1 MPIPELVPV
10 IRTDAMDGL
19 LRDLLP
25 PRHGRATRHRASG
38 FRAFE
43 LFCNMGRGRRTA
55 RAASE
60 PDTVCHFLS
69 GAPIRAPTS
78 APAAVAPIAM
88 TAEPPARCPA
98 RRSGAEARRAQ
109 GAEFQPGACPGRLPN
124 GAPRR
129 HQRRSVAQAEVANQ
143 TR

>member
-60 PDTVCHFLS
+60 PDTRCHFLS

-78 APAAVAPIAM
+78 APAAVAPSAM
-88 TAEPPARCPA
+88 TAVPPPALLHPPSLQRDDDRPTPA
-98 RRSGAEARRAQ
+98 ASPPANPTPAPIRA
-109 GAEFQPGACPGRLPN
+109 PVPL
-124 GAPRR
+124 APPR
-129 HQRRSVAQAEVANQ
+129 
-143 TR
+143 T

>member
-1 MPIPELVPV
+1 MPSLTDASESTSMAEIVIGRRSFAVIRASSGARCGLRIVAATLWPALPKARAVAMPIPELVPV

-43 LFCNMGRGRRTA
+43 LFCHMGRGRRTA

-60 PDTVCHFLS
+60 PDT
-69 GAPIRAPTS
+69 
-78 APAAVAPIAM
+78 
-88 TAEPPARCPA
+88 RCA
-98 RRSGAEARRAQ
+98 T
-109 GAEFQPGACPGRLPN
+109 F
-124 GAPRR
+124 
-129 HQRRSVAQAEVANQ
+129 
-143 TR
+143 